1 MGRFIS
7 YLEARKMIS
16 KGYLYHLVWVK
27 DSSLETP
34 TLESV
39 PLVCEFPEVFVE
51 DFPEF
56 LPKVKSTLELISF
69 QIPSL
74 FLFLLTEWLQQSL
87 RN

>member
-1 MGRFIS
+1 
-7 YLEARKMIS
+7 MIS

-39 PLVCEFPEVFVE
+39 PVVCEFPEVFPE
-51 DFPEF
+51 DFPEVPPEREINF
-56 LPKVKSTLELISF
+56 GSDILLDT
-69 QIPSL
+69 SL